1 MPCIHRHA
9 SRASDVRA
17 RVLAYL
23 STNRHIVEL
32 CMTGLA
38 ETAAGFLERYAA
50 NPREYAEFP

>member
-1 MPCIHRHA
+1 
-9 SRASDVRA
+9 VRA